1 MTRPHAAGPAQ
12 GTPPGHRPA
21 FRRSP
26 VNFGQ
31 TPAATES
38 RDGWTVVL
46 RYRGEDGHPGP
57 FLVDLTHRRRWDY
70 QDSRI
75 ATHRPMGLPVPERF
89 GDVGVHGPLVIN
101 RMNRTQVA
109 VWHLGDG
116 PAPTAP
122 PDPGF
127 TDTGDGHCMLAFVGA
142 RVPEVLEHLTSLD
155 LFDPARPTPFL
166 TQGPILHVPC
176 QVVTFAPDLV
186 VLTCA
191 RGYGE
196 TFAAA
201 ALHSGAIEGLRPGGE
216 DAFNSID
223 GSPSE

>member
-1 MTRPHAAGPAQ
+1 MTRPHAADPAQ
-12 GTPPGHRPA
+12 GAPPGRRPA

-26 VNFGQ
+26 VIFGA

-38 RDGWTVVL
+38 RDGWNVVL
-46 RYRGEDGHPGP
+46 RYRGECDHAGP
-57 FLVDLTHRRRWDY
+57 FLVDLTHRHRWDY

-89 GDVGVHGPLVIN
+89 GEVGVHGSLVIN

-109 VWHLGDG
+109 IWHLGPG
-116 PAPTAP
+116 PPPPTP
-122 PDPGF
+122 PEIGF

-155 LFDPARPTPFL
+155 LFDPARATPFL
-166 TQGPILHVPC
+166 TQGPVLHVPC
-176 QVVTFAPDLV
+176 QVVTFAADLV

-201 ALHSGAIEGLRPGGE
+201 ALHSGAIEGLRPAGE
-216 DAFNSID
+216 KTFNRRFAR
-223 GSPSE
+223 